1 MPYYGDNQPLA
12 FTGLQM
18 YWPFISATCVFA
30 TAAVFHLTRRHL
42 FAGDDRK
49 AWLFV
54 PVGPLVTWAVHGSAS
69 APVFAALSS
78 GGSEV
83 VTTIT
88 SLVTIALSIA
98 YFRLAARLVC
108 VDAPRPIPSAER
120 ARVPALREPAAGNVA
135 GVSGA

>member
-1 MPYYGDNQPLA
+1 
-12 FTGLQM
+12 
-18 YWPFISATCVFA
+18 VFA
-30 TAAVFHLTRRHL
+30 TAAVFHLMRRHL

-88 SLVTIALSIA
+88 SLVTIAISIA
-98 YFRLAARLVC
+98 YVRLAARLVC
-108 VDAPRPIPSAER
+108 VDAPPAPMPSAER
-120 ARVPALREPAAGNVA
+120 ARVSALA
-135 GVSGA
+135 